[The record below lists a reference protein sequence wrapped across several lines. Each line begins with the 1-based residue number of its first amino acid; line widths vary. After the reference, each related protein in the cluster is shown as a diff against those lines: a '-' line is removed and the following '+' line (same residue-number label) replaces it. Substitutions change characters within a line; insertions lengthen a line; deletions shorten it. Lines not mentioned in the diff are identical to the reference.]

1 VRKAIFWIHLSAGV
15 VAGLVILL
23 MSVTGVVL
31 TYEKQMLAWNDRTA
45 AAEPPAPG
53 APRLGVDELVAAVRS
68 AEPAATATTISLS
81 AIADAPALVN
91 VGQRVL
97 AVNAYTGTVIGPS
110 SPRLRRFFRVMTAW
124 HRWLGIESQGAGRQI
139 ARFFTGWGNVLFL
152 LIIIA
157 GPFLW
162 LPRRWSMSQVRAV
175 VLFKGGLKGRAR
187 DFNWHNVI
195 GIWCCVPLFFIVLSA
210 LPMSFPWANNAI
222 YRAVGEAPPAPAG
235 AARAQAAGTAQAAG
249 GERRAGPRGDRG
261 RSAAGE
267 PADTPALTLNEL
279 WSRAERQVADWRTI
293 SVRVPANTSAPVAF
307 TIDRGTGGQPQLRAT
322 LTLDRATGEVAR
334 WETFEAQTLGRRLR
348 SISRFAHTG
357 EVLGATG
364 QTIAGI
370 ASAGG
375 VVLVWTGLALA
386 LRRFLAWRKRRR
398 VDAAV
403 AQSTAA

>member
-1 VRKAIFWIHLSAGV
+1 
-15 VAGLVILL
+15 
-23 MSVTGVVL
+23 
-31 TYEKQMLAWNDRTA
+31 
-45 AAEPPAPG
+45 
-53 APRLGVDELVAAVRS
+53 
-68 AEPAATATTISLS
+68 
-81 AIADAPALVN
+81 
-91 VGQRVL
+91 
-97 AVNAYTGTVIGPS
+97 
-110 SPRLRRFFRVMTAW
+110 
-124 HRWLGIESQGAGRQI
+124 
-139 ARFFTGWGNVLFL
+139 
-152 LIIIA
+152 
-157 GPFLW
+157 
-162 LPRRWSMSQVRAV
+162 
-175 VLFKGGLKGRAR
+175 
-187 DFNWHNVI
+187 
-195 GIWCCVPLFFIVLSA
+195 VPLFFIVLSA

-235 AARAQAAGTAQAAG
+235 AARAPAAGNAQAAG
-249 GERRAGPRGDRG
+249 SERRAAARPRGERG
-261 RSAAGE
+261 RATAGE
-267 PADTPALTLNEL
+267 PADIPALTLNEL

-322 LTLDRATGEVAR
+322 LTLDRATGEIAR

-398 VDAAV
+398 ADAAV